1 MVFQN
6 HGHELNYGN
15 LILKDKKYLGII
27 FIQIYYS
34 QIFKK
39 IWINK
44 IRFGKSTSDILKR
57 MWQQVSAAV
66 ETYRTISG

>member
-6 HGHELNYGN
+6 HGHGLKYGN

-34 QIFKK
+34 QIFKENMDK
-39 IWINK
+39 
-44 IRFGKSTSDILKR
+44 
-57 MWQQVSAAV
+57 
-66 ETYRTISG
+66 